1 METLMDVA
9 WIATDPGSGDLASTE
24 TRSDVDGFMSRL
36 QHLLG
41 AGEGY
46 TEVRR
51 VEADYPLLT
60 FSFRGDHAVMH
71 LFESPDDCRLLVGDG
86 VLPATTTVELP
97 VLGGDCTFSGGF
109 VSSVAKATEEIAAF
123 IDGAP
128 AKRLGEW
135 VRL

>member
-1 METLMDVA
+1 MDVA
-9 WIATDPGSGDLASTE
+9 WIATDPGTGDVAPTE
-24 TRSDVDGFMSRL
+24 TRSDADGFMSWL

-60 FSFRGDHAVMH
+60 FSFRGEHAVMH
-71 LFESPDDCRLLVGDG
+71 LLESPDDCRLLRGDG
-86 VLPATTTVELP
+86 GLPATKTVEVP
-97 VLGGDCTFSGGF
+97 VLGDDCTFSGDF
-109 VSSVAKATEEIAAF
+109 VLSVAKASAAIAAF

>member
-1 METLMDVA
+1 MDVA

-24 TRSDVDGFMSRL
+24 TQSDVDGFMSRL
-36 QHLLG
+36 QHLLS
-41 AGEGY
+41 AGVGY

-60 FSFRGDHAVMH
+60 FSFRGDYAVMH
-71 LFESPDDCRLLVGDG
+71 LVESPDDCRLLCGDG
-86 VLPATTTVELP
+86 GLPATKTVEVP
-97 VLGGDCTFSGGF
+97 VLGDDCTFSGDF
-109 VSSVAKATEEIAAF
+109 VSSVTKATATIAAF

-128 AKRLGEW
+128 AERLGEW

>member
-1 METLMDVA
+1 
-9 WIATDPGSGDLASTE
+9 
-24 TRSDVDGFMSRL
+24 MSRL

-60 FSFRGDHAVMH
+60 FSFRGDYAVMH
-71 LFESPDDCRLLVGDG
+71 LFESPDDCRLLLGDG
-86 VLPATTTVELP
+86 VLPATKTVELP
-97 VLGGDCTFSGGF
+97 ALSGDCTFSGGF
-109 VSSVAKATEEIAAF
+109 VSSVAKATEAIAAF

-128 AKRLGEW
+128 AKRLGER

>member
-1 METLMDVA
+1 MDVA
-9 WIATDPGSGDLASTE
+9 WTATDPASGDLASTE

-46 TEVRR
+46 TEVRH
-51 VEADYPLLT
+51 VEGDYPVLT
-60 FSFRGDHAVMH
+60 FSFRGDYAVMH
-71 LFESPDDCRLLVGDG
+71 LFGSPNDCRRLRGDG
-86 VLPATTTVELP
+86 GLPATRTVEVP
-97 VLGGDCTFSGGF
+97 VLGDDCAISGEF
-109 VSSVAKATEEIAAF
+109 VSSLAKATAATAAF

-128 AKRLGEW
+128 VERLGEW

>member
-1 METLMDVA
+1 MDVA
-9 WIATDPGSGDLASTE
+9 WIAIDPGTGDLASRE
-24 TRSDVDGFMSRL
+24 TRSDVDGFMPRL

-60 FSFRGDHAVMH
+60 FSFRGDYAVMH
-71 LFESPDDCRLLVGDG
+71 LFESPDDCRLLRGDG
-86 VLPATTTVELP
+86 VLPATKTVGVP
-97 VLGGDCTFSGGF
+97 VLRDDCTFSGDI
-109 VSSVAKATEEIAAF
+109 VSNVAKATAVIAAF

-135 VRL
+135 ARL